1 MDKRKYQSKT
11 LIAQYDYSGDIDA
24 ESRFF
29 ELAYQLEDG
38 SKVIEYSGA
47 RFSVYGIKI
56 SFGKNIGRK
65 GIYSISDKDFR
76 TWKIIRSENKRGYFI
91 DWQEIQDM
99 QYIADYKSVLKCVGA
114 DELPF

>member
-76 TWKIIRSENKRGYFI
+76 MWKLIRSENKRGYFI
-91 DWQEIQDM
+91 DWQELQEKQFIS
-99 QYIADYKSVLKCVGA
+99 DYESVQKCVGEN
-114 DELPF
+114 ELPF